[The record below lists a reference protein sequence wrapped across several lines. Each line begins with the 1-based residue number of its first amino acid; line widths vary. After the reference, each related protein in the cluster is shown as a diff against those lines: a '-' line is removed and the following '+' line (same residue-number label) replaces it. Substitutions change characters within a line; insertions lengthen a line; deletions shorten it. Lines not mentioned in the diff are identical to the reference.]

1 MACASSGKSS
11 CAVGRGV
18 LLVDFLGDALS
29 ELLDEL
35 ALEEDF
41 TDVSADECLFLPL
54 PFCFLFFGPLFF
66 FFCTF
71 EGVASGLV
79 AAGRFGVF
87 AFLILPPAAFVGG
100 GAGATAGTLPVL
112 EALERVVGAMLL
124 SCCLD
129 RDTKSIRHGNSRV
142 AEIMYTMSRDAVLC
156 FVYCCTETS
165 PETG

>member
-18 LLVDFLGDALS
+18 LLVDFLGDGLR

-41 TDVSADECLFLPL
+41 ADVSADECLFLPL

-142 AEIMYTMSRDAVLC
+142 AGIMYTMSRDAVLC
-156 FVYCCTETS
+156 FVYCC
-165 PETG
+165 PET

>member
-18 LLVDFLGDALS
+18 LLVDFLGDGLR

-41 TDVSADECLFLPL
+41 ADVSADECLFLPL

-79 AAGRFGVF
+79 AAAAGRFGVF
-87 AFLILPPAAFVGG
+87 AFLVLPLAAFVGG

-112 EALERVVGAMLL
+112 EALERVVGAMPL
-124 SCCLD
+124 SCWD
-129 RDTKSIRHGNSRV
+129 KDGEV
-142 AEIMYTMSRDAVLC
+142 D
-156 FVYCCTETS
+156 
-165 PETG
+165 